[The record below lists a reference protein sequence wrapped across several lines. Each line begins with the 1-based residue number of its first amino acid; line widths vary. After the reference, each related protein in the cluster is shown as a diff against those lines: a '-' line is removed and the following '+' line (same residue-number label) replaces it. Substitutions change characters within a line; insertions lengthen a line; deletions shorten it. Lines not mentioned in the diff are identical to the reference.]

1 MASARQRSW
10 KAASRKTMG
19 LWALVVVLLVSTPLV
34 ASLDSPVRHL
44 DETADDNPRN
54 VVKEAWQA
62 LTDPS
67 TMRSVESLMNDP
79 DFIKQMERMKSNP
92 KYTEVLQSA
101 KNLFKDSEAAA
112 RLIADLSEKDKQ
124 HADHSTGAGP
134 AHSRVEHRTGSLQKV
149 VDLLKEP
156 AKDL

>member
-1 MASARQRSW
+1 MR
-10 KAASRKTMG
+10 
-19 LWALVVVLLVSTPLV
+19 LWAFVVAVLVSTPLG
-34 ASLDSPVRHL
+34 ASHDSSVRNVNENT
-44 DETADDNPRN
+44 DENPRN

-101 KNLFKDSEAAA
+101 KNIFKDSEAAA
-112 RLIADLSEKDKQ
+112 RLIADLSERDKQ

-134 AHSRVEHRTGSLQKV
+134 ARSRVEHRAGSLQKV
-149 VDLLKEP
+149 MDLLKEP